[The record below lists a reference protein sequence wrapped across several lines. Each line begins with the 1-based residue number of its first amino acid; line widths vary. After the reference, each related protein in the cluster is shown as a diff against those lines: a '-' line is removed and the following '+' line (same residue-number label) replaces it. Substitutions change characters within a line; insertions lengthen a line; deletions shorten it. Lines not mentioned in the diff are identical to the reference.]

1 MPVNPQTGF
10 TSYVLFIEGGWMM
23 AGPLP
28 TPDLWLEL
36 MTGVSKRRQTPLLP
50 LESGPHLNP
59 LGTSP
64 SVIQDNFM
72 SFSSCPFH
80 SLFIQLVL
88 PARPWVWGRPPEE
101 GEPASDH
108 SPEEN
113 GFPLQQSP
121 TVNCAWKWDLMSP
134 SPAHVGMLTD
144 LTLRVT
150 TAGVS
155 L

>member
-1 MPVNPQTGF
+1 MV
-10 TSYVLFIEGGWMM
+10 

-28 TPDLWLEL
+28 THDLWLEL

-50 LESGPHLNP
+50 LESGPCLNP

-72 SFSSCPFH
+72 SFSSCSSH
-80 SLFIQLVL
+80 NLFIQLVL
-88 PARPWVWGRPPEE
+88 PTRAWVWGRSPED
-101 GEPASDH
+101 GEPASGH

-113 GFPLQQSP
+113 QFLLQQSP
-121 TVNCAWKWDLMSP
+121 TVNRAWEWDLMSL

-144 LTLRVT
+144 LTLTVT

>member
-10 TSYVLFIEGGWMM
+10 TSYVFIEGGRMV
-23 AGPLP
+23 AGSLP
-28 TPDLWLEL
+28 THDLWLEL
-36 MTGVSKRRQTPLLP
+36 MTGVSERRQTLLLP
-50 LESGPHLNP
+50 LESGPHLNL

-64 SVIQDNFM
+64 SAIRDNFM

-80 SLFIQLVL
+80 NLFIRLVM
-88 PARPWVWGRPPEE
+88 PARPWVWGHPPEN

-121 TVNCAWKWDLMSP
+121 TVNSAWKWDLRNP
-134 SPAHVGMLTD
+134 SPAHARMLTD
-144 LTLRVT
+144 LTLTVT